1 MNPPERARAQPPDR
15 APKFQAYYDA
25 SQLRIDTWNELKE
38 LTVRRE
44 RHEKAGR
51 DTTTLR
57 ETISRTLT
65 TLEELEAYFAFPG
78 PEVVQQLRGLFA
90 HGQYTAQA
98 RQTERVVRLL
108 VGGLYR
114 NRDVGAMLHEDFD
127 GADAGGPG
135 TVEHLGGSGSKP
147 YFEVLVVDEGGG
159 AHLAR
164 DIRTRMLGMRRDQD
178 DYVYDVVVVGSL
190 EDAVIATH
198 FNDSIQSV
206 VIRYS
211 FPIESQ
217 ATLPILRAYL
227 AMLPTDG
234 SLESAPSWTLGELLK
249 SIRPELDVFLVTD
262 DPVRNITGHTG
273 RAFDRVFYQQE
284 DYLELHLSILRG
296 IHDRFETPF
305 FDALR
310 EYSHRPTGVFHAMP
324 ISRGKS
330 IMKSH
335 WIRDMGE
342 FYGDNIFLAETSATT
357 GGLDSLLQPQGPIK
371 AAMEKAARA
380 FGSDQTFF
388 VTNGT
393 STANKI
399 VVQALMSP
407 GDIALV
413 SRDCH
418 KSHHY
423 ALVLAGAMP
432 VYLDPYPLPQY
443 TMYGAVPLREI
454 KRQLLE
460 LDKSGELHRVRMVL
474 LTNCTFDGLVYEPER
489 VMAEILAIKP
499 DMVFVWDEAWFAF
512 ARFSPTYR
520 GRTAME
526 AARRLR
532 RRFGD
537 PAYRERHSAWK
548 AEFDKRDP
556 DDERTWLDGPLL
568 PDPALARVRVYAT
581 QSTHKTLTSLRQGS
595 MIHVYDQDFRRKAE
609 EAFEEAYMTHT
620 STSPNYQILASLDV
634 GRRQVELEGYEMVE
648 QSVALAMLL
657 RERILE
663 SPLLNRYFQVL
674 KARDLIP
681 AEFRPSGQE
690 EFYNPETGYARF
702 SEAFR
707 RDEFVVDPTRV
718 TIHVGLTGMDGD
730 TFRSHLM
737 DKYDIQINKT
747 SRNTLLFMMNIGTT
761 RGAIAYL
768 LEVLTQIA
776 RDLDDKAT
784 HESDLARRL
793 GQARI
798 DSLTKNLPP
807 LPDFSAF
814 HRRFTIGTT
823 RAGDLRAAFFL
834 GRNDEAV
841 DFMSLGDAAKMVTEG
856 GRELVSAG
864 FVTPYPPGFPVL
876 VPGQI
881 ISADILAYLEALDV
895 KEIHGYNPEFGL
907 RVFTDAALAET
918 APLEQGV
925 TTA

>member
-1 MNPPERARAQPPDR
+1 M
-15 APKFQAYYDA
+15 
-25 SQLRIDTWNELKE
+25 
-38 LTVRRE
+38 
-44 RHEKAGR
+44 
-51 DTTTLR
+51 
-57 ETISRTLT
+57 
-65 TLEELEAYFAFPG
+65 
-78 PEVVQQLRGLFA
+78 
-90 HGQYTAQA
+90 
-98 RQTERVVRLL
+98 VRLL

-249 SIRPELDVFLVTD
+249 SIRPELDLFLVTD
-262 DPVRNITGHTG
+262 DPVRKITGHTG

-284 DYLELHLSILRG
+284 DYRELHLSILRG
-296 IHDRFETPF
+296 MHDRFETPF

-310 EYSHRPTGVFHAMP
+310 EYSQRPTGVFHAMP
-324 ISRGKS
+324 MSRGKS
-330 IMKSH
+330 ITVVAL
-335 WIRDMGE
+335 D
-342 FYGDNIFLAETSATT
+342 SATWASST
-357 GGLDSLLQPQGPIK
+357 ATTSSWPKRRPPPAGSTRCSSRT
-371 AAMEKAARA
+371 ARCKAARNRPRVRSA
-380 FGSDQTFF
+380 RDQTFF

-399 VVQALMSP
+399 VLQALLSP
-407 GDIALV
+407 GRHRARLP
-413 SRDCH
+413 R
-418 KSHHY
+418 
-423 ALVLAGAMP
+423 
-432 VYLDPYPLPQY
+432 LPQVASLRD
-443 TMYGAVPLREI
+443 GAGRRDAGLSRFVPAVRVLHLRRRTAPRRSSDSCSSSTRAG
-454 KRQLLE
+454 K
-460 LDKSGELHRVRMVL
+460 LDRVRMLL
-474 LTNCTFDGLVYEPER
+474 LTNCTFDGLIYDPER
-489 VMAEILAIKP
+489 VMEEVLAIKP
-499 DMVFVWDEAWFAF
+499 DMIFVWDEAWFAF

-520 GRTAME
+520 GAHGDGRGA
-526 AARRLR
+526 APARRFR
-532 RRFGD
+532 S
-537 PAYRERHSAWK
+537 PAYREHYSAWK
-548 AEFDKRDP
+548 EASSTSAI
-556 DDERTWLDGPLL
+556 RTMNAPGSTSRCCPTRRSR
-568 PDPALARVRVYAT
+568 RVRVYAT
-581 QSTHKTLTSLRQGS
+581 QSTHKTLTALRQGS

-634 GRRQVELEGYEMVE
+634 GRRQVELEGYELVE
-648 QSVALAMLL
+648 QSVELAMLL

-681 AEFRPSGQE
+681 AELRPSGQE
-690 EFYNPETGYARF
+690 EFYNPETAVR
-702 SEAFR
+702 AF
-707 RDEFVVDPTRV
+707 
-718 TIHVGLTGMDGD
+718 
-730 TFRSHLM
+730 
-737 DKYDIQINKT
+737 Q
-747 SRNTLLFMMNIGTT
+747 
-761 RGAIAYL
+761 RG
-768 LEVLTQIA
+768 VP
-776 RDLDDKAT
+776 
-784 HESDLARRL
+784 ARRIRRRPDPGDDSRRPDRHGRRHVPL
-793 GQARI
+793 APDGQARHS
-798 DSLTKNLPP
+798 DQQ
-807 LPDFSAF
+807 DVAQHAAVHDA
-814 HRRFTIGTT
+814 HRHDARRHRVPARGADTDRSRSGRRGDARKRPGPAA
-823 RAGDLRAAFFL
+823 RAGPDRLAHQEPAAVAGLLRLSPAFRDRHDPGRRPAAAFFL

-841 DFMSLGDAAKMVTEG
+841 DFMSLGDAAEMVTEG

-881 ISADILAYLEALDV
+881 ISADILAYLR
-895 KEIHGYNPEFGL
+895 PSTS
-907 RVFTDAALAET
+907 RRFTDTTRSSDCGCSPTQRCAET